1 MNKTPFIIFILSI
14 TLTTILWDK
23 ITLPY
28 NYESEIIGDSYHIF
42 KHHTQNDTIRFLLY
56 LGIPFISLIIYY
68 QFSNKKFL
76 YNFKNLITT
85 QQYLRDDNS
94 KNLDKFFYIL
104 ILAIFFE
111 FFLIDFKNQNYLLD
125 LFHEGLWLSASQNL
139 QETNQFWLS
148 SYIARG
154 FLEIFILLFFGIS

>member
-42 KHHTQNDTIRFLLY
+42 KHHAQNDTIRFLLY
-56 LGIPFISLIIYY
+56 LGIPFISLITYY

-94 KNLDKFFYIL
+94 KKLDKFFYIL

-111 FFLIDFKNQNYLLD
+111 FFFNRFQKSK
-125 LFHEGLWLSASQNL
+125 LSFRS
-139 QETNQFWLS
+139 FS
-148 SYIARG
+148 
-154 FLEIFILLFFGIS
+154 